1 MLVSVDIVD
10 KDNLFRT
17 TKKPHISGADLSN

>member
-10 KDNLFRT
+10 KDFFLRT